1 VSEGHAMQIIVN
13 RSICEDVYAV
23 AADDE
28 ALPAAE
34 HVLVSF
40 ARYLAEK
47 DTLLASGKKLGVR
60 LPSDKLPKDLPDL
73 GKLAM
78 IAVEFPKFTDGR
90 GNSIGRML
98 REREKF
104 TGELRAVG
112 HVLRD
117 QLIYMERCGFNAFV
131 LAPGKS
137 ITIAIEAF
145 AELPVAYQ
153 ATVKD
158 PRPLYRRRTI

>member
-1 VSEGHAMQIIVN
+1 MQIIVD

-23 AADDE
+23 AADGE
-28 ALPAAE
+28 AIPAAE

-47 DTLLASGKKLGVR
+47 ETLLASGKKLGVR

-73 GKLAM
+73 HKLGM

-90 GNSIGRML
+90 GYSIGRML

-117 QLIYMERCGFNAFV
+117 QLLYMERCGFNAFV
-131 LAPGKS
+131 MAPGKS
-137 ITIAIEAF
+137 ITIALEGF
-145 AELPVAYQ
+145 AELPIAYQ
-153 ATVKD
+153 ATVAD
-158 PRPLYRRRTI
+158 TRPLYRRRTS